1 MAKEPDSLVLEHL
14 RAIRE
19 TQDRHTQAFTDVQ
32 LRLSAIENHMA
43 GFQFSE
49 VRQNSELDRLRA
61 RLERIEQ
68 RLELADAK

>member
-32 LRLSAIENHMA
+32 LRLSAIENHMV